1 MYEVLKKLENL
12 IKEFDDMFAKKKR
25 EKNIV
30 DFTDIEHFALNIL
43 VKEVK
48 DGEIVKTEVA
58 KNIQK
63 NSKK

>member
-1 MYEVLKKLENL
+1 
-12 IKEFDDMFAKKKR
+12 MFAKKKR